1 MLKTNKASANK
12 VSSDIIKDYAARLG
26 ALYRTRF
33 EITDLLELTGFIS
46 KTAINDEHKD
56 RITKLKEELSR
67 TDELIINEIMRIYNN
82 EDINTIEEE

>member
-1 MLKTNKASANK
+1 MKDNNKGGNNMNK
-12 VSSDIIKDYAARLG
+12 DIINGYAARLG

-82 EDINTIEEE
+82 EDINAIEEEE